1 MKKYLALLFMIIF
14 TIGDLTSATPPRLIH
29 RSQPATAVSY
39 VYICNSNGAKV
50 YHTSRDCSGLGH
62 CTHQIL
68 KVTLSEA
75 ENTYNRRAC
84 KICAR

>member
-1 MKKYLALLFMIIF
+1 MKKYLSLLLIIIF
-14 TIGDLTSATPPRLIH
+14 TIGDITGATPKH
-29 RSQPATAVSY
+29 HDRSHPATTVSY
-39 VYICNSNGAKV
+39 VYICNSTGAKV

-68 KVTLSEA
+68 KVTLNEA
-75 ENTYNRRAC
+75 ENTYHRRAC